1 MKMNEKGKALYKI
14 WEENY
19 YKENDNLG
27 GDSANGDLVE
37 GWSIIDNF
45 DYIHNLT
52 DECGLWLFGY
62 GENALAE
69 IEERIEKYGEYEI
82 CVFDYTFE
90 DLKKE
95 MLKYFD

>member
-1 MKMNEKGKALYKI
+1 MKINEKGMALYKI

-37 GWSIIDNF
+37 GWGIIDNF
-45 DYIHNLT
+45 NYIHNLT

-62 GENALAE
+62 GETALSE
-69 IEERIEKYGEYEI
+69 IEERIKKYGEYEI
-82 CVFDYTFE
+82 CVFKYTFG

-95 MLKYFD
+95 MLKFFD